1 VASDLEFGLG
11 LLIQVLLEGSLDRVS
26 LLVRSFV
33 TVGFVL
39 EHRELD
45 LLVGAILIEIVL
57 DVVEIGVH
65 FSEVLNDFEDL
76 RLLILEIGLE
86 LLEFLLVVDLDLHV
100 LLWGHGVFTNL
111 DEIVLLLLNIL
122 SLQFLQIG
130 VDFAEV
136 LNNFHDLLLGRVE
149 FGLQFLDSLGG
160 FLLRFDL
167 GVGME
172 LSGGL
177 FASLDSGFSSRSNL
191 LESFLFS
198 DEFLLLHGLFSEGV
212 LGFRLL
218 LVLLFEDIVR

>member
-11 LLIQVLLEGSLDRVS
+11 ILIQVLLEGSLDRVS

-39 EHRELD
+39 EHRELH

-76 RLLILEIGLE
+76 RLLILEIRLE

-100 LLWGHGVFTNL
+100 LLWGHGVITNL

-136 LNNFHDLLLGRVE
+136 GDNFHDLLLGRIE
-149 FGLQFLDSLGG
+149 FGLQFLNSLGG
-160 FLLRFDL
+160 LLLGLDL
-167 GVGME
+167 SVSME

-177 FASLDSGFSSRSNL
+177 FASLDTGFGGRSNL
-191 LESFLFS
+191 LESFLLS
-198 DEFLLLHGLFSEGV
+198 DEFLLLHGLLLE
-212 LGFRLL
+212 LGFLVELL
-218 LVLLFEDIVR
+218 LGVLFEDVVR